1 MKDAI
6 GTIEYIKAVGDTVF
20 ITGRVSRHF
29 KNATLQLYELAC
41 PVVPEHMQAMMPLAV
56 TQAKENAFLFAFP
69 LFHGKMRRI
78 ASYFCVCVGDTPI
91 APPRKIDNGKALR
104 ENPYVFS
111 IEGEAACTPIG
122 DGETDNTERI
132 TQALKEGGRVVLKAP
147 GCYMVTTVS
156 FSDDAELHIEEGAT
170 LFSCSTDMPIL
181 SASHNKNIK
190 LTGGGCIR
198 VPGTRC
204 ASAVFYDC
212 ENIEISDVVFQGS
225 RVASIELLACKN
237 AYLGGVFAE
246 GAGFVCGKGTKNA
259 CMFACSY
266 NGAKD
271 GLVLSETENICVIGC
286 NFYAGMGSGI
296 KLSPQSKEVRDIVI
310 TECVLKGRYSVA
322 VTDGIICGA
331 NMHDNIYLSTC
342 NSGTGAF
349 TSTKTDCGI
358 KSEKRFIND
367 RFENEKFGWRTEG
380 NVEIAGKADLNNG
393 TVWQELYLK
402 KNQFSFS
409 AEVEGK
415 GCLFVKDAAGKIIA
429 SQEFSTD
436 SLLKVTLTAQLPE
449 TALYALGVTG
459 EKVMIKQMLCVY

>member
-20 ITGRVSRHF
+20 ITGRVSKRYMDSP
-29 KNATLQLYELAC
+29 LQLYELAS
-41 PVVPEHMQAMMPLAV
+41 PEIPGNLQAMMPLSV
-56 TQAKENAFLFAFP
+56 VRAKENAFMFAFP
-69 LFHGKMRRI
+69 FYHAKVRRI
-78 ASYFCVCVGDTPI
+78 ASYFCVCVGGEAI
-91 APPRKIDNGKALR
+91 APPMKISNYKDFG
-104 ENPYVFS
+104 ENPYAFS
-111 IEGEAACTPIG
+111 VSGESECDAVG

-132 TQALKEGGRVVLKAP
+132 SQALSKGGKVTLKAP
-147 GCYMVTTVS
+147 GCYRVS
-156 FSDDAELHIEEGAT
+156 TLILPENAELHIEKGAT
-170 LFSCSTDMPIL
+170 LFSCNADMPIL
-181 SASHNKNIK
+181 SASQKKNIK

-237 AYLGGVFAE
+237 AYIGGVFAE
-246 GAGFVCGKGTKNA
+246 NAGFVCGKGTKNA
-259 CMFACSY
+259 YIFACSY
-266 NGAKD
+266 DGAKD
-271 GLVLSETENICVIGC
+271 GLVLSETENICVTGC
-286 NFYAGMGSGI
+286 NFYAGTGSGI
-296 KLSPQSKEVRDIVI
+296 KLSPQGKEVRDIHI
-310 TECVLKGRYSVA
+310 TECVLKGRFSVA
-322 VTDGIICGA
+322 ATDGIVCGA

-342 NSGTGAF
+342 NSGTALY

-358 KSEKRFIND
+358 YSEKRFIND
-367 RFENEKFGWRTEG
+367 RFENAGYGWRTEG
-380 NVEIAGKADLNNG
+380 KVEISGKACLNNG

-415 GCLFVKDAAGKIIA
+415 GCLFVKDAAGNLIA

-436 SLLKVTLTAQLPE
+436 GLLKVTLTVQLPK

-459 EKVMIKQMLCVY
+459 ENAMLKQMLCVY